1 MKRAFTIFGSLLIAS
16 VAAQATTYVRVEK
29 DGSKTYSDRP
39 LPGGQPVDV
48 QPAQTYSAPATPA
61 PSNPS
66 LSREQQ
72 EVLDAANFQYQCAI
86 SPRPDETLQNP
97 ESVTIGVQ
105 LSPSVRPGDQMKF
118 SLDGAP
124 VSNEQNA
131 SSVTVPFP
139 DRGSHTASV
148 QVTDRSGKS
157 LCSTSATFFVQR
169 SGLNSPARQAPPK
182 PQPKPTPRPGPPP
195 KG

>member
-1 MKRAFTIFGSLLIAS
+1 MKRALTIFGSLLLAWT
-16 VAAQATTYVRVEK
+16 AQATTYVRVEK

-48 QPAQTYSAPATPA
+48 QPAQTYSAPATAA

-72 EVLDAANFQYQCAI
+72 DVLEAANFQYQCAI

-105 LSPSVRPGDQMKF
+105 LSPGLRPGDQVKF
-118 SLDGAP
+118 SLDGTAVP
-124 VSNEQNA
+124 NEENA
-131 SSVTVPFP
+131 TSATVQFP

-148 QVTDRSGKS
+148 NVTDRSGKP

-169 SGLNSPARQAPPK
+169 SGVNSPQRRAVAPP
-182 PQPKPTPRPGPPP
+182 PRPTPRPGPPP

>member
-1 MKRAFTIFGSLLIAS
+1 MKRALTIFGSLLLAWT
-16 VAAQATTYVRVEK
+16 AQATTYVRVEK

-48 QPAQTYSAPATPA
+48 QPAQTYSAPATAA

-72 EVLDAANFQYQCAI
+72 EVLEAANFQYQCAI

-105 LSPSVRPGDQMKF
+105 LSPGLRPGDQVKF
-118 SLDGAP
+118 SLDGTAVP
-124 VSNEQNA
+124 NEENA
-131 SSVTVPFP
+131 TSATVQFP

-148 QVTDRSGKS
+148 NVTDRSGKP

-169 SGLNSPARQAPPK
+169 SGVNSPQRRAVAPP
-182 PQPKPTPRPGPPP
+182 PRPTPRPGPPP